1 MFICESGLG
10 LSTVKISRK
19 PVDISNYC
27 DILRLLIGAP
37 EADGR
42 QPGVHRGGAVYKC
55 SAARP
60 GDCQVIPF
68 DKNGKKKQWN

>member
-1 MFICESGLG
+1 MFNCESGLG
-10 LSTVKISRK
+10 LSGHCQISRK
-19 PVDISNYC
+19 PSYC

-55 SAARP
+55 SADRP

-68 DKNGKKKQWN
+68 DKNGKKNNEIN